1 MTIKIAIPGRP
12 SLRRTSSSVGVDQ
25 HKEWTDESV
34 AMDIT
39 SHKTASVFER
49 YNITSRKDKIDALRR
64 RQIYVDRQDSR
75 SNVLSMRAGQNETER
90 SG

>member
-1 MTIKIAIPGRP
+1 
-12 SLRRTSSSVGVDQ
+12 VDQ

-49 YNITSRKDKIDALRR
+49 YNITSRA
-64 RQIYVDRQDSR
+64 DR
-75 SNVLSMRAGQNETER
+75 SMR
-90 SG
+90 SD